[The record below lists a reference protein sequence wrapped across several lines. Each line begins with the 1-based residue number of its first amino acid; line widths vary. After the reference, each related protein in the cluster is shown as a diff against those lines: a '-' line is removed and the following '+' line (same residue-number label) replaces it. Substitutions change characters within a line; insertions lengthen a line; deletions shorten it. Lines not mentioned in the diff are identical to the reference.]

1 MLFRSLADDE
11 DLACDHAGERW
22 AGTKEIRTPAGIGV
36 RVSVTDANRRFDLNN
51 LSVPAGPAAGR
62 APADVVLDILTLCGD
77 FAPVERVEALRDWMD
92 PDDQGATD
100 TPYYAKL
107 KPPYRAAN
115 APLESWGDLPH
126 VRHFSRGYFAPHERH
141 ASSEPYSANPVDSL
155 DVLPGTRTRPVP
167 VNVNTAGREVLL
179 GVLGIESE
187 SLAQWILSARAA
199 SPLRSSDSILG
210 SLDPERAAA
219 IEPLLDVRSSF
230 FTVDTRAYAQG
241 RSERLHVLARRGSRG
256 DVEVLQW
263 VF

>member
-1 MLFRSLADDE
+1 M
-11 DLACDHAGERW
+11 
-22 AGTKEIRTPAGIGV
+22 
-36 RVSVTDANRRFDLNN
+36 
-51 LSVPAGPAAGR
+51 
-62 APADVVLDILTLCGD
+62 
-77 FAPVERVEALRDWMD
+77 
-92 PDDQGATD
+92 
-100 TPYYAKL
+100 
-107 KPPYRAAN
+107 
-115 APLESWGDLPH
+115 
-126 VRHFSRGYFAPHERH
+126 
-141 ASSEPYSANPVDSL
+141 
-155 DVLPGTRTRPVP
+155 LPGTRTRPVP